1 MNTLAPSKRTID
13 YPRICTTSAIGAL
26 SIVFGT
32 VLSNNINHQ
41 YLSPLMFSLG
51 IILVVVFDLGLITRA
66 VPSGASAPQC
76 GMTAGVNFLVAYA
89 AGWLLRSCGTFLDA
103 IPVDFV
109 GAIATGIVI
118 GLVSAVNKHKSEYTV
133 AVTIMLMFSFVYL
146 HIPHCVVCAF
156 YLGAKTAAVTLTDV
170 LGLVTVMI
178 GNILGGLVIRL
189 ILKVVASNQV

>member
-1 MNTLAPSKRTID
+1 MNTLSQTKRAID
-13 YPRICTTSAIGAL
+13 YPRICTASAIGAL

-51 IILVVVFDLGLITRA
+51 IILVIIFDLGLITRA

-76 GMTAGVNFLVAYA
+76 GVTAGVNFLAAYA
-89 AGWLLRSCGTFLDA
+89 AGWLLHSCGSFPDA

-118 GLVSAVNKHKSEYTV
+118 GLVSAVNRHKSEYTV
-133 AVTIMLMFSFVYL
+133 VVTIMLMFSFVYL

-156 YLGAKTAAVTLTDV
+156 YLGAKMTAVTLTDV
-170 LGLVTVMI
+170 LGLVTVII

-189 ILKVVASNQV
+189 ILKIVAPNQV